1 MATLKNTTISGTG
14 SMSLPTGT
22 TSQRPSSSAAGYT
35 RFNSTLNTVEIYN
48 GSIWIASGITN
59 YNKLRMYMD
68 PAQPSSY
75 SGSGPSMVD
84 LINPGVLGWLQNSPT
99 YSSNN
104 GGYITYN
111 GSNQGIR
118 LPGNNLSLNS
128 MTISSWNIST
138 NYSQNGF
145 MFEKTTNGSVNTQYS
160 LFYNSENTIY
170 YRTVGPS
177 VQDLT
182 ATTSSVGVVANQWNN
197 IVATF
202 DGVYKK
208 IYVNG
213 KQIAQSAAL
222 TGTVTA
228 NNTGDAFIG
237 CYGNVAGYFFN
248 GSISATF
255 VANVALSATEVR
267 NHFNA
272 LRWRYSI

>member
-1 MATLKNTTISGTG
+1 MATLKNTTINGTG
-14 SMSLPTGT
+14 SMSLPAGT
-22 TSQRPSSSAAGYT
+22 TSQRPSVPNAGYT
-35 RFNSTLNTVEIYN
+35 RFNSTLNTAEIYN
-48 GSIWIASGITN
+48 GSIWISSGITN

-75 SGSGPSMVD
+75 SGSGSSMFD
-84 LINPGVLGWLQNSPT
+84 LINPGVVGMFQNSPT

-160 LFYNSENTIY
+160 LFYNGDGLMY

-182 ATTSSVGVVANQWNN
+182 VTSSSVGVVASQWNN

-213 KQIAQSAAL
+213 KQVTQSAAL
-222 TGTVTA
+222 TGSVTA

-237 CYGNVAGYFFN
+237 CYGNVAGHFFN

-255 VANVALSATEVR
+255 VSNVAWSATEVR

-272 LRWRYSI
+272 LRWRYNI